1 MLLLWDRTRSTR
13 NPVVGVASMAS
24 ILQQLFSR
32 NPDVRSIADFTDKD
46 RIAMPAIRVSLMAIL
61 LQMAAAQQ
69 WGPDQWNRLDRLT
82 VSLPHA
88 EATIMLSAKTPTE
101 ITAHFSGPPQMYQ
114 QRRDPNLR
122 MVLHSTSITGGPI
135 TQNAVWASREFVDKN
150 PQLHGAVFAAIEEAM
165 AFVRACHVQRFYLSR
180 GPTPAAVG
188 HTISTA

>member
-1 MLLLWDRTRSTR
+1 
-13 NPVVGVASMAS
+13 
-24 ILQQLFSR
+24 
-32 NPDVRSIADFTDKD
+32 
-46 RIAMPAIRVSLMAIL
+46 MAIL

-122 MVLHSTSITGGPI
+122 MVLDSTSITGGPI

-165 AFVRACHVQRFYLSR
+165 AFVNEQPLAATRTYLKAESWSLDPDEIAAGLKEPGVTFSIVPVRTMFFAEFMNRVGLIKQVPASWQELWVKDLHQRPGS
-180 GPTPAAVG
+180 
-188 HTISTA
+188 